1 MKKVLASMLVALSFS
16 SICAAADTTTNTTWN
31 ENETSMSR
39 VQRILHPE
47 TVTRPAEAATTI
59 AVIPY
64 VNASEEHKGY
74 VDETVTADYTNYFS
88 NAGYTVVPTADIT
101 TALDKSGYNSDNEEL
116 PEKDQLASIA
126 KDTKA
131 DYVVA
136 MMIDELHASR
146 HDSFFQTKVTAKT
159 KLSYVIYSSK
169 SDKVY
174 RFKSTSSDDN
184 KTSFG
189 GVGFKSPIV
198 NVLTRSME
206 QSNSKLLA
214 FISENNN
221 VEIKQ

>member
-1 MKKVLASMLVALSFS
+1 MKKVLASMLVALSVS
-16 SICAAADTTTNTTWN
+16 SICAAADTSAVTPNTNTAQVSKLQDVLHQRN
-31 ENETSMSR
+31 E
-39 VQRILHPE
+39 VKP
-47 TVTRPAEAATTI
+47 VEAATTI

-74 VDETVTADYTNYFS
+74 VEDTVTTDYTNYF
-88 NAGYTVVPTADIT
+88 ATMGYTIAPQDMVS
-101 TALDKSGYNSDNEEL
+101 KSLENTGYSSDNEDL
-116 PEKDQLASIA
+116 PEKEQMAAVA

-136 MMIDELHASR
+136 MIIDELHASR

-159 KLSYVIYSSK
+159 KLSYAVYSAKADKIYK
-169 SDKVY
+169 
-174 RFKSTSSDDN
+174 FKSTSSDDN

-189 GVGFKSPIV
+189 GVGYKTPIV

-206 QSNSKLLA
+206 QSNSKILA
-214 FISENNN
+214 FIAENNN